1 MTWQQVYQYNLIHS
15 DVPVFIDYTFTTSP
29 LIVKIQSPRES
40 EGFNKAGLIWLATD
54 IPEIGRV
61 RSHPFK
67 VYFTTQYLEFILIE
81 NRPYSV
87 EYLPWNYL
95 SYINLTFYHNP
106 DLASGGSSTSSNTS
120 GTSSSTTSQ
129 QTSYFPGITPGM

>member
-40 EGFNKAGLIWLATD
+40 EGFNKAGLIWIVTD

-61 RSHPFK
+61 KSHPFK
-67 VYFTTQYLEFILIE
+67 VYFTTQSLEFVLIE

-87 EYLPWNYL
+87 EFLPWPYL
-95 SYINLTFYHNP
+95 SYLNLTFYHNA
-106 DLASGGSSTSSNTS
+106 DLATSSGSTSSSTS
-120 GTSSSTTSQ
+120 SSSTTSSSQ
-129 QTSYFPGITPGM
+129 ETNYFPGMTPGM